1 MELDGYATS
10 LGIAFEY
17 HGEQHYKQNAF
28 FHGTPNAFEQQR
40 RNDEQKRRL
49 CGEHKVVLLEVSYAI
64 PHDQLQVHL
73 GRLLRRVN
81 KDFLH
86 DEAPIEIMELD
97 VWRRKDLE
105 ELRGIAISRDGSLLS
120 DYYINNSTKLR
131 WRCAEGHE
139 WEAVPSSIK
148 QGSWCSIC
156 GDKRAGRKRANT
168 IDEMK
173 ALAAAKGALCLSNSY
188 GSVKSRL
195 RWRCAAGHEWETQA
209 SVIIAGH
216 WCLKCES
223 LRLGRKY
230 ALTLEQIQTTA
241 RERGGQCLS
250 DTYLN
255 AREKLTWRCAKGHI
269 WQTNANSVRQ
279 GSWCPVCGNKRPTP
293 SSGTSKC
300 RNDQI

>member
-1 MELDGYATS
+1 MGSQIRPRFKGALCPICAGGVSERICRALLERMTGVRFPKERPKWLKNSRGKQMELDGYATS

-17 HGEQHYKQNAF
+17 HGEQHHKQNAF

-131 WRCAEGHE
+131 W
-139 WEAVPSSIK
+139 
-148 QGSWCSIC
+148 
-156 GDKRAGRKRANT
+156 
-168 IDEMK
+168 
-173 ALAAAKGALCLSNSY
+173 
-188 GSVKSRL
+188 
-195 RWRCAAGHEWETQA
+195 
-209 SVIIAGH
+209 
-216 WCLKCES
+216 
-223 LRLGRKY
+223 
-230 ALTLEQIQTTA
+230 
-241 RERGGQCLS
+241 
-250 DTYLN
+250 
-255 AREKLTWRCAKGHI
+255 
-269 WQTNANSVRQ
+269 
-279 GSWCPVCGNKRPTP
+279 
-293 SSGTSKC
+293 
-300 RNDQI
+300 